1 MTETPLDASEEA
13 TEDTVI
19 VNRPAA
25 FADPINRHV
34 YEFDATKTMGEGF
47 FGFANFALSAILAPF
62 HGAEYARNIYEN
74 QLGIHISD
82 GTEKVHLARAQ
93 FNNSAPLDPD
103 APILELPENS
113 GGKIVGAVYNE
124 VDEIRNSVLASR
136 AARTEF
142 GGVAA
147 APEGEAPSSPLPQ
160 GPNFDP
166 NDLGPY

>member
-1 MTETPLDASEEA
+1 MTETPRNASEEA
-13 TEDTVI
+13 TEDTI
-19 VNRPAA
+19 IANRPTA
-25 FADPINRHV
+25 FADPMNRNA

-62 HGAEYARNIYEN
+62 HGAEYARNIYET
-74 QLGIHISD
+74 QLGIHIRD
-82 GTEKVHLARAQ
+82 GAEKEYQARAR
-93 FNNSAPLDPD
+93 FDNSNPLDPD

-113 GGKIVGAVYNE
+113 GGAIVDAVYDE

-147 APEGEAPSSPLPQ
+147 APIDETSTPPLPQ